1 MEPIIFAGTPT
12 NAADTLRALVLAGQ
26 PIALVVTRND
36 APVGRKRVMTAS
48 PVAQV
53 AEELGL
59 PLLKT
64 NRIGEAEE
72 ARITRSGARLAL
84 VVAFGAIL
92 KPSTIE
98 LLELGWYNLHYS
110 VLPRWR
116 GASPVQSALLA
127 GDETTGVTLFRIDSG
142 LDTGDIVGVA
152 ETKIEPGENSGRL
165 LSRLSQLGVSLALQ
179 ELPRMLAGF
188 ASLSL
193 QEGKPTFAPKYD
205 RTDARITPTELA
217 KEALAKVLAFN
228 PEPMA
233 WFEYQGQQ
241 IRLLEAK
248 SCSTSVETSRVELS
262 EKRVLLGL
270 AGESAIELVT
280 VQPAGKNPMSAID
293 WFRGTKPE
301 ERKIS

>member
-36 APVGRKRVMTAS
+36 APVGRKRVLTAS

-59 PLLKT
+59 PVLKI

-72 ARITRSGARLAL
+72 ARIASSGARLAL
-84 VVAFGAIL
+84 VVAFGALL

-116 GASPVQSALLA
+116 GASPVQSAILA
-127 GDETTGVTLFRIDSG
+127 GDESTGVTLFRINQG
-142 LDTGDIVGVA
+142 LDTGDVVGVV
-152 ETKIEPGENSGRL
+152 ETTIEPGENSSRL
-165 LSRLSQLGVSLALQ
+165 LSRLSHLGVSLALQ
-179 ELPRMLAGF
+179 ELPRLVAGF
-188 ASLSL
+188 ASFAK
-193 QEGKPTFAPKYD
+193 QVGEPTFAPKYE
-205 RTDARITPTELA
+205 RKDARITPTDNA
-217 KEALAKVLAFN
+217 NVALAKVLAFN

-241 IRLLEAK
+241 IRLLDAT
-248 SCSTSVETSRVELS
+248 SCSIPIETSRLELS
-262 EKRVLLGL
+262 AKQVLLGL
-270 AGESAIELVT
+270 AGDTAIELLT
-280 VQPAGKNPMSAID
+280 VQPAGKNPMPAID
-293 WFRGTKPE
+293 WFRGTKTE